1 MAQVTSVQPRRGGRP
16 VGCLGALALI
26 CLVCVLLAAGVVVW
40 FFQSVRD
47 NQRDQDRAARGAVVA
62 AAERLRT
69 RLENADAD
77 GTLTDRE
84 ITQALGQ
91 VRARSV
97 DRGGDRAV
105 LVVQIAASSWAQCYS
120 YTALPTG
127 AVTARPLK
135 ECGG

>member
-1 MAQVTSVQPRRGGRP
+1 MALVTPVEPRRGSRLA
-16 VGCLGALALI
+16 GCLGALV
-26 CLVCVLLAAGVVVW
+26 LVCVLLAAGVVVW

-47 NQRDQDRAARGAVVA
+47 DAQDRNRDAQAAVTA

-69 RLENADAD
+69 RLETADAD

-84 ITQALGQ
+84 ITDALGR

-97 DRGGDRAV
+97 DRADDRAV
-105 LVVQIAASSWAQCYS
+105 LVVQVAASSWAQCYS

-127 AVTARPLK
+127 TVKARALK
-135 ECGG
+135 ECG